1 MYSEDLAHQLYGA
14 ADAVIVPSL
23 FEPCGEKRER
33 ERDRERREEERESSS
48 FFLIHSLT
56 FFSDKIKQNKTK
68 LPGLTQL
75 VGLKYGAVP
84 IVRSTGGL
92 ADTVFDADRDAGRAE
107 QAGKEVNGFSFGDA
121 SEGAVDEALNRA
133 LRWYRGEAEGEGG
146 GEGKGPS
153 ERFLKLVESG
163 MRQDWSW
170 SSAADAYLKIYDEI

>member
-1 MYSEDLAHQLYGA
+1 M
-14 ADAVIVPSL
+14 
-23 FEPCGEKRER
+23 
-33 ERDRERREEERESSS
+33 
-48 FFLIHSLT
+48 
-56 FFSDKIKQNKTK
+56 
-68 LPGLTQL
+68 
-75 VGLKYGAVP
+75 
-84 IVRSTGGL
+84 
-92 ADTVFDADRDAGRAE
+92 FDADRDAGRAE

-170 SSAADAYLKIYDEI
+170 SSAADASLKIYDEICSERGAQAEAAAAVNHDARCKTRTTGKE